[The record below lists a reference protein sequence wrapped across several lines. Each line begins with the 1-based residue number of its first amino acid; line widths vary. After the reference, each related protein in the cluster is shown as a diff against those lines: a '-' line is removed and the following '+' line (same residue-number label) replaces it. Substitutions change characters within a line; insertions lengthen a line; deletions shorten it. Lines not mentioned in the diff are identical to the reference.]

1 MAPFEIHFT
10 LHVDDGIGW
19 ASNKALRKK
28 IEDWLENL
36 SAVPSALLAFRDA
49 ALPYAHRI
57 KVLHAT
63 LPETAPLEARERYP
77 NIMTILGV
85 NLLLTATYYYPLP
98 TTDRYRQLP
107 ATYY

>member
-1 MAPFEIHFT
+1 

-63 LPETAPLEARERYP
+63 RTYSTLPETAPLEARERYP

-98 TTDRYRQLP
+98 TTDRYLQLP

>member
-1 MAPFEIHFT
+1 M
-10 LHVDDGIGW
+10 
-19 ASNKALRKK
+19 
-28 IEDWLENL
+28 
-36 SAVPSALLAFRDA
+36 PSALLAFRDA

-85 NLLLTATYYYPLP
+85 NLLLTATYY
-98 TTDRYRQLP
+98 
-107 ATYY
+107 